1 MLLCSFFNW
10 FEVSP
15 FCLSQNADLKAVYI
29 SGQFVQVMSTKNG
42 SVVCANKSKHFWSD
56 LDIFVEKGGLLG
68 RSFLFAGFCALD
80 LKLDENVTQMSSK

>member
-1 MLLCSFFNW
+1 
-10 FEVSP
+10 
-15 FCLSQNADLKAVYI
+15 
-29 SGQFVQVMSTKNG
+29 MSTKNG

-80 LKLDENVTQMSSK
+80 LKLDEIVTQMSSKLDSAEWVFNSIFVLLF